1 MGDSMEKGTN
11 KKKTTTSTNTKKSTG
26 TNKTVANKSA
36 ATKKASNSPA
46 KKTTNTSKAAT
57 SSQKVATSQKK
68 ETVQVT
74 TKPVVKEETPKKVE
88 KKEKDIIVNS
98 VKTEKTEHGE
108 KLTKN
113 KEKLAIENNE
123 FTNLIK
129 IVLIVTGIFLAF
141 YLITYLVAK
150 NKANDTDKETD
161 TPEVSIQY
169 DEILMSN
176 LLKQSGSE
184 YYVLAYDAKD
194 VYYDTYNTYITSYT
208 GKDNAMRVYT
218 SVLSNSFNKVYYD
231 KDAES
236 NTDVASIN
244 ELKLNSSTLIKVK
257 DGKIQATYEGHDAIV
272 THLKTLID

>member
-11 KKKTTTSTNTKKSTG
+11 KKKTTTGTNKKKSTG
-26 TNKTVANKSA
+26 TKNTTAKKGAT
-36 ATKKASNSPA
+36 TKKVSNNVA
-46 KKTTNTSKAAT
+46 KNGVSTVKAAT
-57 SSQKVATSQKK
+57 APEK
-68 ETVQVT
+68 EIVQVT
-74 TKPVVKEETPKKVE
+74 TKPVVKETNSKLTE
-88 KKEKDIIVNS
+88 KNDKNIIS
-98 VKTEKTEHGE
+98 PVKTIETEHGE
-108 KLTKN
+108 KLNKK
-113 KEKLAIENNE
+113 KEKLVVEDNE

-176 LLKQSGSE
+176 LLKQSSSE

-208 GKDNAMRVYT
+208 GKDDAIRVYT
-218 SVLSNSFNKVYYD
+218 SILSNSFNKAYYD

-236 NTDVASIN
+236 NTDITSIN